1 MNKNNSII
9 KIKNYGTINLKL
21 KNIMDEKNISRSQM
35 ARLIDTRFEV
45 INKWYNGNLTSMDL
59 NILAKLCYAL
69 KCTPNDLIEYKK

>member
-1 MNKNNSII
+1 
-9 KIKNYGTINLKL
+9 
-21 KNIMDEKNISRSQM
+21 MDEKNISRSQM